1 MFRFK
6 EDTAPPITYRDPVAD
21 ANGDRPTTH
30 HYCPYPNHQLT
41 LRLHPVF
48 AIVDLYIKWVKHND
62 QESWTPEEQDRMDL
76 VKRIMLF
83 WLRNSPSEDFL
94 KLRPIGAVAI
104 PGQLSGETN
113 NNNENSEEFDTPT
126 RRPGGKG
133 KGKAVADEAQPA
145 VEGSS
150 NAQASTSGAVPGD
163 EDGEAPA
170 VAKGGRKQ
178 APSKPA
184 GAGTAQA
191 SKRRRKGDDGDDDDD
206 EEAQRDKKRSK
217 ANGKGKQKAS
227 KPEQAGEVAIAE
239 AGPSKTKRSK
249 KKAAR

>member
-21 ANGDRPTTH
+21 ADGDRPTTH
-30 HYCPYPNHQLT
+30 HHCPYPNHQLT

-48 AIVDLYIKWVKHND
+48 AIVDHYIKWVKHND